1 MTKGFC
7 PKCGQ
12 FSFGY
17 DPLIKVYRCY
27 SARCEFVDI
36 KKKYGEGLTEN
47 PFSHRDIL
55 QLENTVAHH
64 NIGREF

>member
-27 SARCEFVDI
+27 SDRCEFVDI
-36 KKKYGEGLTEN
+36 KREYGEGLTEN
-47 PFSHRDIL
+47 PFSHRDSL
-55 QLENTVAHH
+55 QLENKVAHH
-64 NIGREF
+64 NIGKEF